1 MDAQVTFSCSFTQS
15 DPGPVAEL
23 CSDPVAEVPSLPP
36 WPAQRL
42 LPQERQYLAVQILAG
57 AQPVSELAREHG
69 VSRKFLYQQ
78 VHTAQ
83 AALTQAFAPEPKT
96 EKVLFYLP
104 VTKAWLR
111 QLVLALVLI
120 GHSPY
125 RAVVELLRDLFDWR
139 ISLGTVHNIVRSAV
153 EPARAITCRVDLA
166 GVRIGAHDEIF
177 QAGKPVLVGVD
188 TASTYCYLLSL
199 EEHRDADTWGVRLL
213 DLVDQGF
220 KPEATVADAG
230 SSLRA
235 GQAEALP
242 NVPCR
247 GDHFHIIR
255 DLEAVVGFL
264 ENRAYGALE
273 TTAHCERRR
282 DRLRRPTKRPRNKS
296 AHGAAQRL
304 RQARAVS
311 DEVVALA
318 DDVALLVG
326 WLRHDILTVAGPCYA
341 KRCQLYDFVVAELK
355 ARAPKCPHRLEPIC
369 RALENQRD
377 DLLAFAQ
384 RLDEDLEQLAQ
395 ELHIPVELARRLL
408 VTLSRDERDPKRWT
422 EEGAVRKQLRGRFHE
437 VQLAVAALAEET
449 VRASSLVESLNSRL
463 RSYFFLRR
471 HLGSNYL
478 ALLQFYLNH
487 RRLQRSDRPWR
498 VGNTPAQL
506 LTGQPHPHW
515 LEMLGYTLFRRV

>member
-1 MDAQVTFSCSFTQS
+1 MDAQATFSCSFTQS
-15 DPGPVAEL
+15 DLGSAAEL
-23 CSDPVAEVPSLPP
+23 PNLPL

-42 LPQERQYLAVQILAG
+42 LPTERLDLAVQVLAG
-57 AQPVSELAREHG
+57 AQPVAELAQQHE

-78 VHTAQ
+78 ADTAREALVH
-83 AALTQAFAPEPKT
+83 AFKPEPKD
-96 EKVLFYLP
+96 EDVLFHLP

-111 QLVLALVLI
+111 QLVLELVLV
-120 GHSPY
+120 GHAPY
-125 RAVVELLRDLFDWR
+125 RAVVELFRDLLDWR

-153 EPARAITCRVDLA
+153 EPARAISRRVDLV

-213 DLVDQGF
+213 ELVDQGF
-220 KPEATVADAG
+220 NPQATIADAG

-235 GQAEALP
+235 GQAQALP

-247 GDHFHIIR
+247 GDTFHIVR
-255 DLEAVVGFL
+255 DLEIVVSFL

-273 TTAHCERRR
+273 TSEHRERQHA
-282 DRLRRPTKRPRNKS
+282 RLWRKGKCRNTNLARS
-296 AHGAAQRL
+296 AAQHLHR
-304 RQARAVS
+304 ARADS
-311 DEVVALA
+311 DLAVALA
-318 DDVALLVG
+318 DDVALLAD
-326 WLRHDILTVAGPCYA
+326 WFRHEILTVAGPCYA
-341 KRCQLYDFVVAELK
+341 DRCELYDFVVAELR

-377 DLLAFAQ
+377 DLLAFAHQ
-384 RLDEDLEQLAQ
+384 LDNDLERLGQ
-395 ELHIPVELARRLL
+395 EFQISMELLRRLL
-408 VTLSRDERDPKRWT
+408 RTLSRDERDPRRWA
-422 EEGAVRKQLRGRFHE
+422 EEAAIQEQLRGRFHA
-437 VQLAVAALAEET
+437 VQLAVAALAQKT
-449 VRASSLVESLNSRL
+449 VRASSLVENLNSRL

-471 HLGSNYL
+471 HLRSEYL

-487 RRLQRSDRPWR
+487 RQFQRSDRPER
-498 VGNTPAQL
+498 VGKTPAEL

-515 LEMLGYTLFRRV
+515 LEMLGYTRFARA